1 MNVYMVKVN
10 IFWKYVFYN
19 QYNYKS
25 SSSKPI
31 EKGWEQ
37 GQVEKNRR

>member
-1 MNVYMVKVN
+1 METLKKMNVYMVKVN

-25 SSSKPI
+25 SSNNLLK
-31 EKGWEQ
+31 KD
-37 GQVEKNRR
+37 